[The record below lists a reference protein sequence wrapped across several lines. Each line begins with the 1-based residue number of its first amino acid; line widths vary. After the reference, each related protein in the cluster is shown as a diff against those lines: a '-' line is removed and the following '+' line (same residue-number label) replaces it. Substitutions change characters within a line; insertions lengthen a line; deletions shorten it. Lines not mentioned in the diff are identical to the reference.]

1 MNKLLFV
8 IPNLKHGGAE
18 KVLVNLVNNLDKSK
32 FDITVYCIFDVG
44 VNKDFL
50 NDDITYRYK
59 FKRIFRGN
67 THFFNLF
74 SPEFLYNWLIKDN
87 YDIVVSYLEGP
98 AARIVSGCKNPI
110 TKKVCWI
117 HTEFLSN
124 KIAATGFR
132 NLNEAKRLYGRFDV
146 AIGVSKNVVRS
157 FEETLLIKVPVRA
170 IYNVNE
176 TDKIRDLASEKLE
189 FEFSNDTLNICS
201 VGKITSIKGF
211 NRLIEV
217 HKKLIDEGY
226 MPKIHLI
233 GIGEEMASL
242 KKRVQ
247 ELGIADSFLFLG
259 FHKNPY
265 KFVSRCDLYICCS
278 QREGF
283 STAVTEAL
291 VLGIPVVSTEVSG
304 AKELLGENNEFGIVT
319 ENSTN
324 GIYLGLKEML
334 DKTEKLAHYKDQAV
348 ARGNMFSKDNSVK
361 VHEEFFDSLL

>member
-1 MNKLLFV
+1 MKKLIFL

-32 FDITVYCIFDVG
+32 FDITVYSIFDVG

-50 NDDITYRYK
+50 NSDITYRYK

-74 SPEFLYNWLIKDN
+74 SPEFLYRWFIKES
-87 YDIVVSYLEGP
+87 YDVVISYLEGP
-98 AARIVSGCKNPI
+98 AARIISGAGDSD
-110 TKKVCWI
+110 TKKISWI
-117 HTEFLSN
+117 HTEFLSP
-124 KIAATGFR
+124 KVASLGFKNFNESK
-132 NLNEAKRLYGRFDV
+132 NLYKRFDHI
-146 AIGVSKNVVRS
+146 IGVSKNVASS
-157 FEETLLIKVPVRA
+157 FEKTILSNVPVRI

-176 TDKIRDLASEKLE
+176 TEDIRLLAEDKIE
-189 FEFSNDTLNICS
+189 FEFSKDTLNICS

-211 NRLIEV
+211 DRLIEV

-226 MPKIHLI
+226 RLKTHLL
-233 GIGEEMASL
+233 GIGEEMLSL
-242 KKRVQ
+242 KRRVQ

-265 KFVSRCDLYICCS
+265 KFVSKCDLYVCCS
-278 QREGF
+278 HREGF

-291 VLGIPVVSTEVSG
+291 VLGVPILSTDVSG

-319 ENSTN
+319 ENSEA
-324 GIYLGLKEML
+324 GINMGLKEIL
-334 DKTEKLAHYKDQAV
+334 EKPEKLVHYKNQAII
-348 ARGNMFSKDNSVK
+348 RGNMFSKENSVK
-361 VHEEFFDSLL
+361 AHEEFFDSLV